1 MKVEVLTA
9 KILDNNPNM
18 DRYQLA
24 IAVAKRTDEL
34 LNGATSKLNV
44 LKVQRNQLN
53 QCLDKLLTEV
63 KLKQRTFR
71 VYHQFKMYNDPK
83 LNPELYAGQKIM
95 C

>member
-34 LNGATSKLNV
+34 LNGAVSKLNV
-44 LKVQRNQLN
+44 SKKVKTADLA
-53 QCLDKLLTEV
+53 LMEIAEGFIVAKGFVDIK
-63 KLKQRTFR
+63 K
-71 VYHQFKMYNDPK
+71 
-83 LNPELYAGQKIM
+83 
-95 C
+95 